1 MGKSFIGK
9 ITLNKVLTI
18 FKTEL
23 SKKQD
28 LMTEF
33 TDQEIQDMWDNPK
46 GTDDSILNI
55 PDPESPDL

>member
-33 TDQEIQDMWDNPK
+33 TDQEIQDMWDNPE